1 MGVREE
7 ITERIIKALESGVPP
22 WRAGWSSGS
31 LAFNGE
37 TGQTYQG
44 VNQLLLGIAGNADP
58 RWMTLKQANRKGL
71 RIRKGEKATKIV
83 RLVEVD
89 REAAEKE
96 EQAEGMAHDQHKM
109 LVLRQYD
116 VFNGSQIE
124 GLEALPAR
132 SHAIEPVLAAEGV
145 VDGLKATGLV
155 VLHGGS
161 TASYSPKM
169 DVIRMPEKADFHS
182 TEDYYATLLHEC
194 SHSTAN
200 AKRMNRP
207 MLSARFGSAEYAKEE
222 LRAEIASAMLS
233 AELGI
238 PLDQKQIESHAA
250 YVASWI
256 EALRNDKNEIFRAAG
271 EAQRIADYLQEMAI
285 VPEPKVEGKPKGPTA
300 LASSAPRTR
309 SRPVPGLRPT

>member
-7 ITERIIKALESGVPP
+7 ITERIIKAMEAGVPP

-31 LAFNGE
+31 LAFNLE
-37 TGQTYQG
+37 TGQNYSG
-44 VNQLLLGIAGNADP
+44 VNQLLLGMSGFPDP
-58 RWMTLKQANRKGL
+58 RFMTLRQANRKGL

-89 REAAEKE
+89 RETAEKE
-96 EQAEGMAHDQHKM
+96 DHAEGMAHDQQKM
-109 LVLRQYD
+109 LVMRQYD

-132 SHAIEPVLAAEGV
+132 SHAIEPVQAAEGV

-182 TEDYYATLLHEC
+182 TEDYYATLLHE
-194 SHSTAN
+194 SAHATGSP
-200 AKRMNRP
+200 KRLNRP
-207 MLSARFGSAEYAKEE
+207 MLSARFGSSEYAKEE
-222 LRAEIASAMLS
+222 MRVEITAAMLS

-238 PLDQKQIESHAA
+238 PLGPKQIESHAA

-256 EALRNDKNEIFRAAG
+256 EVLRNDKNEIFRAAG
-271 EAQRIADYLQEMAI
+271 QAQQIADYLQEMAI
-285 VPEPKVEGKPKGPTA
+285 VPQPEIEAKQD
-300 LASSAPRTR
+300 
-309 SRPVPGLRPT
+309 RPVAPAAMAPKPRNRPALRPSA

>member
-7 ITERIIKALESGVPP
+7 ITERIIRALETGVPP

-31 LAFNGE
+31 LAFNAE

-44 VNQLLLGIAGNADP
+44 VNQLLLGMSGHADP

-89 REAAEKE
+89 RETAEKE
-96 EQAEGMAHDQHKM
+96 DHAEGLPHDQQKI
-109 LVLRQYD
+109 LVMRQYD

-155 VLHGGS
+155 VIHGGS

-182 TEDYYATLLHEC
+182 TEDYYATLLHE
-194 SHSTAN
+194 SAHATGSP
-200 AKRMNRP
+200 KRLNRP
-207 MLSARFGSAEYAKEE
+207 MLSARFGSSEYAKEE

-238 PLDQKQIESHAA
+238 PLGPKQIESHAA

-256 EALRNDKNEIFRAAG
+256 EALRNDRNEIFRAAG
-271 EAQRIADYLQEMAI
+271 QAQQIADYLQEMAI
-285 VPEPKVEGKPKGPTA
+285 VPQPEIEAKQGRLVAPAAMAPKPRNRPS
-300 LASSAPRTR
+300 LRSA
-309 SRPVPGLRPT
+309 G

>member
-7 ITERIIKALESGVPP
+7 ITERIIRALETGVPP

-31 LAFNGE
+31 LAFNAE

-44 VNQLLLGIAGNADP
+44 VNQLLLGMSGHADP

-89 REAAEKE
+89 RETAEKE
-96 EQAEGMAHDQHKM
+96 DHAEGMAHDQQKM
-109 LVLRQYD
+109 LVMRQYD

-155 VLHGGS
+155 VIHGGS

-182 TEDYYATLLHEC
+182 TEDYYATLLHE
-194 SHSTAN
+194 SAHATGSP
-200 AKRMNRP
+200 KRLNRP
-207 MLSARFGSAEYAKEE
+207 MLSARLGSSEYAKEE
-222 LRAEIASAMLS
+222 LRAEIAAAMLS

-238 PLDQKQIESHAA
+238 PLGDKQIESHAA

-271 EAQRIADYLQEMAI
+271 QAQQIADYLQEMAI
-285 VPEPKVEGKPKGPTA
+285 IPQPEIETKQD
-300 LASSAPRTR
+300 
-309 SRPVPGLRPT
+309 RPVAPAAMAPKQRNRPALRPAA